1 MLSLK
6 FGEIFGGIS
15 DQLNRAKRIRAPG
28 IDFNEFSATQL
39 ASWLP
44 YSSYKEDDNLFV
56 NLDSLGFVLEIS
68 PQTGATEEMAQIL
81 VSLFTSCPKNSGI
94 QVTLFGSPHI
104 DDIMRAY
111 GNLRIVDERTE
122 TYSSPYGR
130 TERNANAYRTMA
142 RRRVDFLKKA
152 ARHSLAPTVGS
163 LIRNYRCI
171 FSVNVPGSAD
181 DLVLRD
187 AVVLMRTGMKATL
200 RAAGFPNREWG
211 PADLIN
217 WCATFLNPQ
226 RLYNEGVRI
235 EYDEYKDI
243 RDQIIDRDTHTSIR
257 SDRIVSWKQD
267 QDDHIATRVYC
278 VKSYP
283 KSFALWSMST
293 LIGDIYQGTLQYG
306 CPFMITMGLFF
317 KDRDAVKNITQMK
330 QARATQNA
338 ESPLAKFMPQFQGQK
353 EDWDMALKALDAG
366 DTLVDMY
373 HTVALFSTNEMV
385 QREEQT
391 VRSIWATKGFD
402 LNLIEKIQLP
412 GVMMHL
418 PMAFSAEFYK
428 DLALFKLISTK
439 TSKNAVH
446 LAPLI
451 AEWAGTPTPTMVL
464 AGRRG
469 QVITYDFF
477 DNTAGNYNVAIAG
490 ASGSGKSVYVND
502 IASSYRSIGGR
513 VWIIDVGRSYKN
525 ICEAFEGDFIEFSQ
539 ESNIRINPF
548 TFVVDIKEEMEL
560 LQPLISA
567 MASPRGELD
576 NYSYAV
582 IAQAIQRVW
591 DQKGNEASI
600 TDIYEL
606 VKSGKV
612 DDDMQPDQRIMDLAA
627 LLYNYTKYG
636 SYGVYFDGPAN
647 LNFTN
652 KFTVLE
658 LEELNAKK
666 DLRSVILFIVMFR
679 ITYDMYLSDRAQRK
693 IVIIDE
699 AWDLLGAAGGDSS
712 SSAKFIDAGYRRAR
726 KYGGSF
732 ITATQNITD
741 YNLSP
746 AASSALKN
754 SDWRS
759 YLRQKAESLEA
770 LKGQT
775 DDPGFLR
782 ALQGLRTEKDVF
794 SEVLIS
800 GPGFRCVAR
809 CYIDPYNLLRSSS
822 NPVDFTA
829 VSVRRQQGMSLDE
842 ALMDVLKE
850 RGLA

>member
-6 FGEIFGGIS
+6 FGNIFGGLT
-15 DQLNRAKRIRAPG
+15 DQINKSKRIKSPG
-28 IDFNEFSATQL
+28 VNFDDFSAAQI
-39 ASWLP
+39 AAWLP
-44 YSSYKEDDNLFV
+44 YMSYKDDDNLFV
-56 NLDSLGFVLEIS
+56 NLDSIGFVLECS
-68 PQTGATEEMAQIL
+68 PQTGANEEMAQIL
-81 VSLFTSCPKNSGI
+81 SSLYTGCPKNTGI
-94 QVTLFGSPHI
+94 QITLYGSPYI
-104 DDIMRAY
+104 DNILRAY
-111 GNLRIVDERTE
+111 GNLRILDDRPAS
-122 TYSSPYGR
+122 YSSPYGR

-152 ARHSLAPTVGS
+152 AREPLGPTVGS

-171 FSVNVPGSAD
+171 FSVNVPGNAD
-181 DLVLRD
+181 DLALRD
-187 AVVLMRTGMKATL
+187 QVILLRTGMKSTL
-200 RAAGFPNREWG
+200 KAAGFPNREWG
-211 PADLIN
+211 PDDLIN
-217 WCATFLNPQ
+217 WCASFLNPQ
-226 RLYNEGVRI
+226 RLFSEGVRI

-243 RDQIIDRDTHTSIR
+243 RDQIVDRDTHTSIR
-257 SDRIVSWKQD
+257 SDKIIAWKQD
-267 QDDHIATRVYC
+267 SEEHIATRVYT

-283 KSFALWSMST
+283 KVFALWQMSS

-338 ESPLAKFMPQFQGQK
+338 ESPLAKFMPQYAGQK
-353 EDWDMALKALDAG
+353 EDWDMALRSLDAG

-373 HTVALFSTNEMV
+373 HSVALFARNDTV
-385 QREEQT
+385 QREEQV

-412 GVMMHL
+412 GLMTHL
-418 PMAFSAEFYK
+418 PMAFSTEFYK
-428 DLALFKLISTK
+428 DINLFKLVSTK
-439 TSKNAVH
+439 TSKNAIH
-446 LAPLI
+446 LAPLL
-451 AEWAGTPTPTMVL
+451 AEWAGTPTPTMIL

-469 QVITYDFF
+469 QIITYDFF

-525 ICEAFEGDFIEFSQ
+525 ICEAFEGDFVEFSQ
-539 ESNIRINPF
+539 ESSIRVNPF

-560 LQPLISA
+560 LQPLISQ

-582 IAQAIQRVW
+582 LAQAIQRVW
-591 DQKGNEASI
+591 DEKGNEACI
-600 TDIYEL
+600 TDLYEL
-606 VKSGKV
+606 VKTGKV
-612 DDDMQPDQRIMDLAA
+612 DEDMQPDQRIVDLAA
-627 LLYNYTKYG
+627 LLFNYTRYG
-636 SYGVYFDGPAN
+636 SYGIYFDGPAN
-647 LNFTN
+647 LSFTN

-666 DLRSVILFIVMFR
+666 DLRSVILFIMMFR

-794 SEVLIS
+794 SEVLVS

-829 VSVRRQQGMSLDE
+829 VAQRRERGMSLDE
-842 ALMDVLKE
+842 ALMDVLRE